1 MFGDAKEKADKAG
14 LKFIFLIAAEQVLNC
29 EVNFCHS
36 LDVGIRGK
44 FVTKRKV
51 NYTDIREIEKKMRE
65 FIEKEFPI
73 LKLNVSSKDAI
84 DYYNRYGEYEKA
96 RDIENI
102 INETIVFN
110 ELLGKYNYFFCNT
123 VSNTKEIKDFK
134 IINLHNNDF
143 VLISDYKNK
152 REFYNKKN
160 ILNEFDRY
168 NLWLKGQNIQYV
180 SDLNKIIEE
189 GNIEDFIKK
198 NDIIID
204 DSMMKIAQDIVR
216 LKRKIIFLGGPSSS
230 GKTTSSRKLA
240 LFLNSLGKK
249 TIKISLDDYYKELNE
264 IPVDEN
270 GKRDFESLNAIDLTL
285 FRRHMSDLLKGKKVV
300 LPKYYFASSTK
311 KFEGEPISLD
321 NNQILII
328 EGLHCLN
335 EVVSKNIERKD
346 KYKVYVSPFTPLMLD
361 RHNYIST
368 TENRLLRRLVRDNR
382 TRGTNVEK
390 TLAMWQDVR
399 KGEEEYIFPYTDE
412 ADVILNTAHIYEFGI
427 LKVYAEPLLYS
438 VKVGSPYYT
447 MARRLLDNL
456 KVFFPIS
463 SEYLASD
470 NVLREFIGKSE
481 FNEG

>member
-1 MFGDAKEKADKAG
+1 MYNYSDREDKSG
-14 LKFIFLIAAEQVLNC
+14 LKFLFILACEEVLKC
-29 EVNFCHS
+29 EVQFCHS

-44 FVTKRKV
+44 FITKKKI

-65 FIEKEFPI
+65 YISKEFPI

-84 DYYNRYGEYEKA
+84 DYYNRYNELEKA

-102 INETIVFN
+102 INETVVFN
-110 ELLGKYNYFFCNT
+110 ELLGKYNYFFSGVPCNT
-123 VSNTKEIKDFK
+123 KDIKDFK
-134 IINLHNNDF
+134 IINLYNNDF
-143 VLISDYKNK
+143 VLINDYKNK
-152 REFYNKKN
+152 RVFENKKN
-160 ILNEFDRY
+160 ILKEFDRY
-168 NLWLKGQNIQYV
+168 NEWLLNQDIKYV
-180 SDLNKIIEE
+180 SDLNKIITD
-189 GNIEDFIKK
+189 GKIEDFIKK

-216 LKRKIIFLGGPSSS
+216 LKKKMVFLGGPSSS

-249 TIKISLDDYYKELNE
+249 TIKISLDDYYKENDE
-264 IPVDEN
+264 IIPDEN
-270 GKRDFESLNAIDLTL
+270 GKRDYECLNAIDLTL
-285 FRRHMSDLLKGKKVV
+285 FRRHMSDLLKGKSVV
-300 LPKYYFASSTK
+300 FPKYVFELASK
-311 KFEGEPISLD
+311 KFDGEPVTLD
-321 NNQILII
+321 SDEILII

-335 EVVSKNIERKD
+335 EEVSKNIDKKN
-346 KYKVYVSPFTPLMLD
+346 KYKVYVSPFTPLTLD

-368 TENRLLRRLVRDNR
+368 TDNRLLRRLVRDNR
-382 TRGTNVEK
+382 TRGVNPER
-390 TLAMWQDVR
+390 TLATWADVR
-399 KGEEEYIFPYTDE
+399 EGEEKYIFPFTDE
-412 ADVILNTAHIYEFGI
+412 ADVILNTAHIYEIGI

-438 VKVGSPYYT
+438 VKVGSPYYPA
-447 MARRLLDNL
+447 ARRLLDSL